1 MNRAVAAGRG
11 DPIGATARASTMDR
25 LAAIAAGLAVPA
37 LVSGR
42 ATMAVLCAVAFAG
55 TLAAPGAWAAVRA
68 LGRAWRGLPG
78 RAVMVLLGAWLVSTI
93 LSFDPWVSLQVWA
106 RMAVFVPGAV
116 LLGLALAAD
125 RARLDLALRTLVAG
139 SAVAAALALA
149 GSTVWPDALAF
160 AHGKAP
166 GWNAHEA
173 AAEVKGFGSALAC
186 LMPMVLWAGW
196 HLGGLWRA
204 AALAFQPLALVAMI
218 VADSEAGLAGAALAG
233 AVLAVATLWRAGALI
248 PLVAIVVGGAAG
260 AILAGLG
267 PLADAFAAIDPHRAA
282 IWRAALSYLPAAP
295 VLGHGLDVINLLPG
309 ADALVAE
316 FNQARIPSHP
326 HDWAIEVLVESGVVG
341 LGALLV
347 ALGALAWS
355 FARAGAFAGAAGL
368 ALMAAFWG
376 SGLVN
381 FSVWAAWWQGVFL
394 LLGALAMAGAAPA
407 GRKP

>member
-1 MNRAVAAGRG
+1 
-11 DPIGATARASTMDR
+11 
-25 LAAIAAGLAVPA
+25 
-37 LVSGR
+37 
-42 ATMAVLCAVAFAG
+42 
-55 TLAAPGAWAAVRA
+55 
-68 LGRAWRGLPG
+68 
-78 RAVMVLLGAWLVSTI
+78 
-93 LSFDPWVSLQVWA
+93 
-106 RMAVFVPGAV
+106 
-116 LLGLALAAD
+116 
-125 RARLDLALRTLVAG
+125 
-139 SAVAAALALA
+139 
-149 GSTVWPDALAF
+149 
-160 AHGKAP
+160 
-166 GWNAHEA
+166 
-173 AAEVKGFGSALAC
+173 
-186 LMPMVLWAGW
+186 
-196 HLGGLWRA
+196 
-204 AALAFQPLALVAMI
+204 
-218 VADSEAGLAGAALAG
+218 
-233 AVLAVATLWRAGALI
+233 
-248 PLVAIVVGGAAG
+248 VVGGAAG